1 MDNNNIL
8 DKKNTANSLIECT
21 SNWDGEPNDKKR
33 VIWLDKNYI
42 VKLLKDILTV
52 SIILLFFLFTIFN
65 TISHLYNLDDLKN
78 HYLTSK
84 NFAMQICWFISVI
97 IAVSLAIIEHFYQ
110 NFHFKSKKLG
120 CLICNLFLLLIFL
133 AEPIHT
139 GASFLSIILRLIAC
153 LLIFW
158 SIHMICKNLCL

>member
-8 DKKNTANSLIECT
+8 DKKNTANSLIDCT
-21 SNWDGEPNDKKR
+21 SNWDGEPNDEKR

-78 HYLTSK
+78 HYYDSYMYSNNVILTK
-84 NFAMQICWFISVI
+84 
-97 IAVSLAIIEHFYQ
+97 
-110 NFHFKSKKLG
+110 
-120 CLICNLFLLLIFL
+120 
-133 AEPIHT
+133 
-139 GASFLSIILRLIAC
+139 
-153 LLIFW
+153 
-158 SIHMICKNLCL
+158 